1 MRRGTLRPVRL
12 GHGLLCLGLAVAALA
27 AAGCGSD
34 GDEGQN
40 AVRQTA
46 ADPGPEHVHG
56 LGVNPR
62 DGALFVASHTG
73 LFRAGRD
80 EQRLRRVGDRFQDTM
95 GFTVVGPDSFLGS
108 GHPDLRD
115 DLPSFLGLIR
125 SDDAGRSWNAV
136 SLSGEADFHVLEAE
150 GRRIYGFGSDWETRA
165 EQLLASRDG
174 GLRWQQHAAP
184 ESLIGLAIRPGQA
197 RTIFA
202 SGQGGLHLSHDAG
215 ASWRTVDGPAGLPA
229 WPSPGALYV
238 MGLDGALRVSAD
250 TGRSWRELGAVGGPP
265 AAFEAAG
272 PSALY
277 AALHDTTIKY
287 STDGG
292 QTWRVRAR
300 P

>member
-1 MRRGTLRPVRL
+1 MRFGQ
-12 GHGLLCLGLAVAALA
+12 GLLCLGLAAAALTG
-27 AAGCGSD
+27 AGCGSNAD
-34 GDEGQN
+34 DNRSAAGQA
-40 AVRQTA
+40 AV
-46 ADPGPEHVHG
+46 DPGPVHVHG

-73 LFRAGRD
+73 LFRAARD

-95 GFTVVGPDSFLGS
+95 GFTVVGPDRFLGS

-115 DLPSFLGLIR
+115 DLPAFLGLIR
-125 SDDAGRSWNAV
+125 SGDAGRSWNSV
-136 SLSGEADFHVLEAE
+136 SLAGKADFHVLEAE
-150 GRRIYGFGSDWETRA
+150 GKRIYGFGSDWETRD

-174 GLRWQQHAAP
+174 GRRWQQRAVP

-197 RTIFA
+197 RTILA
-202 SGQGGLHLSHDAG
+202 SGQRGLHLSQDTG
-215 ASWRTVDGPAGLPA
+215 TSWRTVDGSAGLPA

-272 PSALY
+272 PAALY
-277 AALHDTTIKY
+277 AAMHDATIKY

-292 QTWRVRAR
+292 RTWRVRAR

>member
-1 MRRGTLRPVRL
+1 MRL
-12 GHGLLCLGLAVAALA
+12 GHGLLRLGLAAAVLA
-27 AAGCGSD
+27 GSGCGS
-34 GDEGQN
+34 GAGEGQS
-40 AVRQTA
+40 VDRQAA
-46 ADPGPEHVHG
+46 ADPGPVHVHG

-73 LFRAGRD
+73 LFRAARD

-95 GFTVVGPDSFLGS
+95 GFTVVGPDRFLGS

-115 DLPSFLGLIR
+115 DLPAFLGLIR
-125 SDDAGRSWNAV
+125 SGDAGRSWNSV

-150 GRRIYGFGSDWETRA
+150 GKRIYGFGSDWETRD

-174 GLRWQQHAAP
+174 GRRWQERAVP

-197 RTIFA
+197 RTILA
-202 SGQGGLHLSHDAG
+202 SGQRGLHLSQDTG
-215 ASWRTVDGPAGLPA
+215 TSWRTVDGSTGLLA

-238 MGLDGALRVSAD
+238 MGMDGALRVSAD
-250 TGRSWRELGAVGGPP
+250 AGRSWRELGAVGGPP

-272 PSALY
+272 AAALY
-277 AALHDTTIKY
+277 AAMHDATIKY

-292 QTWRVRAR
+292 RTWRVRAR